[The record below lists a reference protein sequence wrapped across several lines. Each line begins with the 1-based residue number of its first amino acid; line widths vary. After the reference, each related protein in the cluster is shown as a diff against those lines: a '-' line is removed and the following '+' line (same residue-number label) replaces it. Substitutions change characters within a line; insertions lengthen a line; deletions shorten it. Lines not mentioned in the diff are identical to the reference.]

1 MKVKYRLRCF
11 KSDKNKQFYV
21 SVIKRNHQI
30 AWQSEG
36 YEKRQGALKAAKTL
50 KDDLREGYAEII
62 DETKPPAKK

>member
-1 MKVKYRLRCF
+1 
-11 KSDKNKQFYV
+11 V

-62 DETKPPAKK
+62 DETKPPVKK